1 MDQNEKQG
9 NKGPTMSESAQ
20 VDTFR
25 RIRHSTL
32 HTSGRDQFV
41 KNILD
46 NNLESAWIKQ
56 MAEHNPYD
64 HCD

>member
-9 NKGPTMSESAQ
+9 NKRPTMSESEQ
-20 VDTFR
+20 VTTFR

-32 HTSGRDQFV
+32 HGAGQDQFV

-46 NNLESAWIKQ
+46 NNLEAAWIKQ
-56 MAEHNPYD
+56 MAEHNPLD
-64 HCD
+64 RCD